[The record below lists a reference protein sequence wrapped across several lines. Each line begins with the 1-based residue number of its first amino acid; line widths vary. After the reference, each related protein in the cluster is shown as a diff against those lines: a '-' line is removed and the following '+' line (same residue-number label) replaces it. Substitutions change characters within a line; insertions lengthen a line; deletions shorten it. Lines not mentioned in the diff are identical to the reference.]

1 MSQNYDLNALIEHEH
16 TSITIQ
22 KMVPENSDDANLRR
36 LKEKAILFCG
46 LGILV
51 SLFLTCIVF
60 IIKNPANALA
70 MNTAFGIG
78 SGFAGYILR
87 GKTS

>member
-1 MSQNYDLNALIEHEH
+1 MDTA
-16 TSITIQ
+16 
-22 KMVPENSDDANLRR
+22 VDAAVIRARGNW
-36 LKEKAILFCG
+36 LKS
-46 LGILV
+46 
-51 SLFLTCIVF
+51 SLMCIVF